1 MSGTFTRI
9 ASKAAA
15 VARSDFERWT
25 ADSSSASG
33 DALGSVIRRADAGV
47 LRKTFA
53 RDRPDSNP
61 IHGPMPRRS
70 TTVKSEW
77 LIGPAPAMATRFAF
91 WRKIDEAA
99 LAEKHAQ
106 PGLLSDFILGSQ
118 DGLVN
123 VLGVI
128 LGVAIASYKYPNPI
142 AIILAGGLA
151 AAFAESISMGA
162 VAYTSTVA
170 RRDHYAAEVERER
183 REMQDLPDLERNE
196 VREILERWDFHGEE
210 LEDMVGKITSKPKAW
225 LELMM
230 AHELNLAPVEKTQAR
245 KSAILVGLAAI
256 LGSLVPLIPF
266 IVIGRDILLGIAVSL
281 VVSAIT
287 LFLIGWWKAWTTVG
301 RPTRSGVEMAISGL
315 ASATAGLRIPFLVSG
330 RPGPLAPPPPA
341 ATP

>member
-1 MSGTFTRI
+1 
-9 ASKAAA
+9 
-15 VARSDFERWT
+15 
-25 ADSSSASG
+25 
-33 DALGSVIRRADAGV
+33 
-47 LRKTFA
+47 
-53 RDRPDSNP
+53 
-61 IHGPMPRRS
+61 
-70 TTVKSEW
+70 
-77 LIGPAPAMATRFAF
+77 MATRFAF
-91 WRKIDEAA
+91 WRKIEEDS

-128 LGVAIASYKYPNPI
+128 LGVAIASYRYPNLI

-183 REMQDLPDLERNE
+183 QEMQDLPDRERNE

-210 LEDMVGKITSKPKAW
+210 LEEMVDKICSKPKAW

-245 KSAILVGLAAI
+245 KSAVLVGLAAI

-287 LFLIGWWKAWTTVG
+287 LFLIGWWKASTTVG
-301 RPTRSGVEMAISGL
+301 RPTRSGVQMAIIGL
-315 ASATAGLRIPFLVSG
+315 ASAIAGFGIAFRVSG
-330 RPGPLAPPPPA
+330 GVGA
-341 ATP
+341 

>member
-1 MSGTFTRI
+1 
-9 ASKAAA
+9 
-15 VARSDFERWT
+15 
-25 ADSSSASG
+25 
-33 DALGSVIRRADAGV
+33 
-47 LRKTFA
+47 
-53 RDRPDSNP
+53 
-61 IHGPMPRRS
+61 
-70 TTVKSEW
+70 
-77 LIGPAPAMATRFAF
+77 MATRFAF
-91 WRKIDEAA
+91 WRKIEEDS

-128 LGVAIASYKYPNPI
+128 LGVAIASYRYPNPI

-183 REMQDLPDLERNE
+183 QEMQDLPDMERNE
-196 VREILERWDFHGEE
+196 VREIFERWDFQGEE
-210 LEDMVGKITSKPKAW
+210 LEEMVDKITSKPKAW

-245 KSAILVGLAAI
+245 RSAILVGLAAI

-266 IVIGRDILLGIAVSL
+266 IVIGRDILVGIAVSL

-287 LFLIGWWKAWTTVG
+287 LFLIGWWKARTTVG
-301 RPTRSGVEMAISGL
+301 RPMRSGVQMAIIGL
-315 ASATAGLRIPFLVSG
+315 ASAIAGFGIAFLVSG
-330 RPGPLAPPPPA
+330 GVGA
-341 ATP
+341 